1 MRSVI
6 KMIIVLVVLLVAFQY
21 LLSALFLISRQFV
34 DLSIMHTSLEHVMNA
49 PMLGN
54 ITIRHATPE
63 TQELC
68 PSIPPKLQG
77 RISINMSVLSWA
89 SLEQTLT
96 YLEIGG
102 HFRPAGCVA
111 RTKVAIVV
119 PYRNREVHLKI
130 FLNTIHPFLQKQQ
143 LDYGMFV
150 IEMAPNITFN
160 RGLLMNIGYQEALR
174 DYDYQC
180 FIFHDVD
187 LLPEDDRNLY
197 SCEQSPRH
205 MSVAIDKHNY
215 TLPYEAYFGGV
226 SAISRRHFQKIN
238 GFSNVFFGW
247 GGEDDDMYLRIVYTG
262 LDVTRNSATVARYKM
277 LRHAEDKLNELNA
290 VRFRLLNTARR
301 RRLQDGIRNV
311 KYTVLKKEYRQLYTW
326 ILTSPHTSGA
336 MFSVNGRE
344 GLRMSQRKNK
354 HF

>member
-215 TLPYEAYFGGV
+215 T
-226 SAISRRHFQKIN
+226 
-238 GFSNVFFGW
+238 
-247 GGEDDDMYLRIVYTG
+247 IVYTG

>member
-1 MRSVI
+1 
-6 KMIIVLVVLLVAFQY
+6 
-21 LLSALFLISRQFV
+21 
-34 DLSIMHTSLEHVMNA
+34 
-49 PMLGN
+49 
-54 ITIRHATPE
+54 
-63 TQELC
+63 
-68 PSIPPKLQG
+68 
-77 RISINMSVLSWA
+77 MSVLSWA

-119 PYRNREVHLKI
+119 PYRNRE
-130 FLNTIHPFLQKQQ
+130 
-143 LDYGMFV
+143 
-150 IEMAPNITFN
+150 APNITFN